1 MKGRMLTATIALV
14 PVVVAACVVAACG
27 ESSRPS
33 GGRATAD
40 ATCDGCAQIR
50 IASVVTL
57 GESARSGTARA
68 PDLARVAEDGSIW
81 TVRGRDV
88 EVCDRA
94 GAPVRAFARAFISDD
109 DAADSSAIRSIADL
123 TFAGA
128 DSVLV
133 VDSAAHRLVVL
144 DRGGDA
150 LRHVLLPSAARI
162 RAAVVVDWP
171 DRVVVAGRV
180 GAGSGVFAASVRGDH
195 VVVRRDSYS
204 AAEPPASHRYHLP
217 PRFNGPV
224 WAIDDAGTLSRWDET
239 GRVRT
244 QVGRVRGGNAI
255 GASIGRGSARR
266 SARIHAVS
274 EDSDGRL
281 WVYSRVATEAAPSA
295 WRSLE
300 ARRAGGRIEA
310 GMERLYHTQVHVLEP
325 MSMRVLG
332 RGLIRA
338 WLVSAVSG
346 SSAVF
351 RADGADGM
359 PVTRVYELVLDDAP

>member
-1 MKGRMLTATIALV
+1 MKGRMPAVAIAVV
-14 PVVVAACVVAACG
+14 PVVVAACS
-27 ESSRPS
+27 EPSRPA

-57 GESARSGTARA
+57 GESDLFGTTRA
-68 PDLARVAEDGSIW
+68 PDLVRVADDGSIW
-81 TVRGRDV
+81 TVLGRDV
-88 EVCDRA
+88 RVHDRA
-94 GAPVRAFARAFISDD
+94 GAPVRTFASAVISEDD

-133 VDSAAHRLVVL
+133 VDSAGHRLVVL
-144 DRGGDA
+144 DRAGDG
-150 LRHVLLPSAARI
+150 LRQVLLPSAARI

-171 DRVVVAGRV
+171 DRVVIVGRV
-180 GAGSGVFAASVRGDH
+180 GAGTGVFEMSARGDH
-195 VVVRRDSYS
+195 AVVRRDSYS

-217 PRFNGPV
+217 PRFTGGV
-224 WAIDDAGTLSRWDET
+224 WAMDDAATVSRWDDN

-244 QVGRVRGGNAI
+244 QGGRVRGGYAVLRGGTAVR
-255 GASIGRGSARR
+255 GASSGRGSARV
-266 SARIHAVS
+266 HAVS
-274 EDSDGRL
+274 EDSGGRL
-281 WVYSRVATEAAPSA
+281 WVYSRVAAEAAPSA

-300 ARRAGGRIEA
+300 ARRAGGRIEV
-310 GMERLYHTQVHVLEP
+310 GMERLYHTQVDVLEP
-325 MSMRVLG
+325 VSMRVLG

-351 RADGADGM
+351 RTDADGR
-359 PVTRVYELVLDDAP
+359 PVTRVYELELQ